1 MDFIDEIKTHAK
13 KIPALKEQIQT
24 EEGTKNALIMPFI
37 KILGYN
43 VFDPNEV
50 NPEFTADVGT
60 KKGEKVDYAII
71 KDGKPCFLIECK
83 SINSDL
89 NKEQASQLFRYFS
102 ATAAKI
108 GILTNGIIY
117 QFYTDLDEKNKMDI
131 KPFLEIN
138 LLDIKE
144 PLIEQLKKYTK
155 QALNL
160 DELHDTATQLKYS
173 REIIQIANKEFSQP
187 SEDFVIFFAQRVYPK
202 KLTQKVKENFAPII
216 KESLNQFLADKIN
229 ERLKSAMQPETSKPP
244 EVPSTEATP
253 PQSIEPSDG
262 IVTTEEEWEGYYF
275 VKAILHDV
283 VDPSRIT
290 IRDARSYC
298 AILLD
303 NNNRKPICRFYFDS
317 AQKYVSVFDNEERKE
332 NKIPIT
338 DLNEMFKMAD
348 HFKKVVAMYDKK

>member
-1 MDFIDEIKTHAK
+1 
-13 KIPALKEQIQT
+13 
-24 EEGTKNALIMPFI
+24 
-37 KILGYN
+37 
-43 VFDPNEV
+43 
-50 NPEFTADVGT
+50 
-60 KKGEKVDYAII
+60 
-71 KDGKPCFLIECK
+71 
-83 SINSDL
+83 
-89 NKEQASQLFRYFS
+89 
-102 ATAAKI
+102 
-108 GILTNGIIY
+108 
-117 QFYTDLDEKNKMDI
+117 
-131 KPFLEIN
+131 
-138 LLDIKE
+138 
-144 PLIEQLKKYTK
+144 
-155 QALNL
+155 
-160 DELHDTATQLKYS
+160 
-173 REIIQIANKEFSQP
+173 
-187 SEDFVIFFAQRVYPK
+187 
-202 KLTQKVKENFAPII
+202 
-216 KESLNQFLADKIN
+216 
-229 ERLKSAMQPETSKPP
+229 MQPETSKPP

-338 DLNEMFKMAD
+338 DLNELFKMAD